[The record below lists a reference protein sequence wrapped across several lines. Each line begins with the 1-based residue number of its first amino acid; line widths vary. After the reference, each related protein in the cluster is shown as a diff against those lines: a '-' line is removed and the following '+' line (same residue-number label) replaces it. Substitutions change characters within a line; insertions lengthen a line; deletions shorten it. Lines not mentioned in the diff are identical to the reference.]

1 MTELCLFYF
10 FDQIRRGNALA
21 IHLRNASGGLML
33 LDDPL
38 DLLQVSA
45 QQVTGDSVLKCTD
58 GITVFQCPLVFTGMC
73 QQSIQDTGDIGITAS
88 NTVYD
93 FDIGVRRFFIIGIIL
108 GAVDN
113 RTEGM
118 TLRAMYDT
126 LCGCHDGNRILLR
139 EALHNALGIAFLQES
154 QACGVLGAEEDIY
167 IRQNGF
173 DAFLRLSTGPQI
185 AAEVHI
191 KGDDAP

>member
-45 QQVTGDSVLKCTD
+45 QQVTGDGVLKCTD

-73 QQSIQDTGDIGITAS
+73 QQSIQDTGDIGIPAS

-93 FDIGVRRFFIIGIIL
+93 L
-108 GAVDN
+108 SS
-113 RTEGM
+113 
-118 TLRAMYDT
+118 L
-126 LCGCHDGNRILLR
+126 
-139 EALHNALGIAFLQES
+139 AL
-154 QACGVLGAEEDIY
+154 
-167 IRQNGF
+167 
-173 DAFLRLSTGPQI
+173 
-185 AAEVHI
+185 
-191 KGDDAP
+191 